1 MEETRTGEDS
11 AMTSREL
18 AFEAL
23 NHRTP
28 GKLPFTLYLEKTL
41 LNKLLDIWGS
51 RDAWPCPPDD
61 IIRILWEIEDHDVT
75 ANGFKDRFDCEWK
88 RGEGG
93 YTFINP
99 PLKEPDA
106 SQIPQIDLVTQL
118 DTEKIVKIRQE
129 HPDRFIF
136 YQFTACFGE
145 RLWCL
150 RGLEQILMDYLL
162 EPNFVHAALDVLMEM
177 HMEALE
183 KILPLPIDGVTFGDD
198 FGTQNGLM
206 ISRDVFLK
214 FFKPRLAKMYQKVRL
229 AGKVVGHHSCGDN
242 TEIMGDL
249 IDIGLQVFHPLQPE
263 AMDIRRAKKNF
274 GRDLTFRGGIGTQG
288 VIVFGTPEQA
298 CTEVREAVRTLSEG
312 GGYFLETAK
321 PLPQE
326 TPIENA
332 IAVIEEMSRVMNYQ
346 F

>member
-1 MEETRTGEDS
+1 
-11 AMTSREL
+11 MTSRKF

-23 NHRTP
+23 NHKTP
-28 GKLPFTLYLEKTL
+28 ERIPFTLYLEKPL
-41 LNKLLDIWGS
+41 FERLSDFWGP
-51 RDAWPCPPDD
+51 RGQWPCPPDD
-61 IIRILWEIEDHDVT
+61 IIRILWDVEDHDVT
-75 ANGFKDRFDCEWK
+75 KKGFKDRFGSPWK
-88 RGEGG
+88 KEEGG
-93 YTFINP
+93 YTFVNP

-106 SQIPQIDLVTQL
+106 SQIPRIDLVSQS
-118 DTEKIVKIRQE
+118 DIEKIVKMRRM
-129 HPDRFIF
+129 HSDKFIF

-150 RGLEQILMDYLL
+150 RGLEQTLMDYLL
-162 EPNFVHAALDVLMEM
+162 EPNFVHAALDILMEM

-183 KILPLPIDGVTFGDD
+183 KILTLPIDGVTFGDD
-198 FGTQNGLM
+198 FGTQKGLM
-206 ISRDVFLK
+206 ISRDIFLT
-214 FFKPRLAKMYQKVRL
+214 FFKSRLAKMYEKVRL

-242 TEIMGDL
+242 AEIMGDF

-263 AMDIRRAKKNF
+263 TMNISRIKKEF
-274 GRDLTFRGGIGTQG
+274 GKYLTFRGGIGTQG
-288 VIVFGTPEQA
+288 VIVFGSPEQA
-298 CTEVREAVRTLSEG
+298 RREVRQAVKILSKE

-332 IAVIEEMSRVMNYQ
+332 IAVIEEFMRVMNYQ